1 MAAMPAPDRSEP
13 SASPSLTGALGTGW
27 ETLKQRFWLLIVAV
41 LIYGAI
47 EAASNVFTVPVGP
60 GGPQQP
66 VSVIGPLWSILVTG
80 PLLVGLA
87 WLALR
92 AVRGL
97 EPELDDLFEGFRHY
111 PDAVGGMLVYGLAV
125 TVGLILLVVP
135 GLIAMVRLAF
145 TPYLI
150 VDRELGP
157 HRGGEGQLG
166 SHARARLVAVRA
178 AGRLRVHP
186 RRRLAVARRR
196 PHPGDR
202 LGRDLVGGLL
212 RRRGCARGPGPASAQ
227 PGRSGPDVRAQR
239 SAVGRGPDSASLLG
253 RVGDRSGLIEGE
265 LASGASA
272 GPAVGVH
279 VAGRVQVG
287 DVRGA
292 LVVGIGSRPPG

>member
-47 EAASNVFTVPVGP
+47 EVASNVFTVPVGP

-157 HRGGEGQLG
+157 IEAVKASWEATRGHGWSLFGL
-166 SHARARLVAVRA
+166 LVVS
-178 AGRLRVHP
+178 VFI
-186 RRRLAVARRR
+186 
-196 PHPGDR
+196 
-202 LGRDLVGGLL
+202 LVGGLL
-212 RRRGCARGPGPASAQ
+212 LLVVGLIPATAWVATSWAAYY
-227 PGRSGPDVRAQR
+227 DVVGAPADRAQR
-239 SAVGRGPDSASLLG
+239 PPSRVDPD
-253 RVGDRSGLIEGE
+253 
-265 LASGASA
+265 
-272 GPAVGVH
+272 PT
-279 VAGRVQVG
+279 
-287 DVRGA
+287 
-292 LVVGIGSRPPG
+292 